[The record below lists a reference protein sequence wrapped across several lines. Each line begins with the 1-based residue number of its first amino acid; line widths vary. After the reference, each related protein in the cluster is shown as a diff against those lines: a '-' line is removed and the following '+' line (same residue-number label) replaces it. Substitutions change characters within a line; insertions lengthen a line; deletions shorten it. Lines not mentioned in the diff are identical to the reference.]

1 MIVSSQP
8 TTLPAPRVVGR
19 GVTPGT
25 EERLLGDVLG
35 GAVVGDDRARQPE
48 DATLEAPD
56 ERRRRIRIAG
66 RESGHQRVVRNRPHE

>member
-8 TTLPAPRVVGR
+8 TTLPASRVVGR
-19 GVTPGT
+19 RVTPGT
-25 EERLLGDVLG
+25 EERLLRDVLG
-35 GAVVGDDRARQPE
+35 RAVVGDDRAGQTE

-66 RESGHQRVVRNRPHE
+66 SESRHQRVVRN